1 MINLHKND
9 SRAPFTLA
17 MLAMDMRD
25 FQAAEKYFKKSIE
38 VIFKYQDFS
47 YQSKCI

>member
-1 MINLHKND
+1 MMKLHSND

-25 FQAAEKYFKKSIE
+25 FNAAETYFKKSIE
-38 VIFKYQDFS
+38 VHAL
-47 YQSKCI
+47 